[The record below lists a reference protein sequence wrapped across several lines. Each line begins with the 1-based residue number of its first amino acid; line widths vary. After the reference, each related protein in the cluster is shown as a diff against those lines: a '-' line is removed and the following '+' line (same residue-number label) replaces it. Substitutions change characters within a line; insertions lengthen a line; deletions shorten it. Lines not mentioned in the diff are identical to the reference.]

1 MDNMF
6 SEKDILTQ
14 AIQDEKLILVKCG
27 ELLGESSCQELRRLI
42 TGIMTETQQLQF
54 EYHNSMKNRGWLNR
68 NAATP
73 EKIQQLTKEMT
84 EVKDRI

>member
-1 MDNMF
+1 MESVF
-6 SEKDILTQ
+6 SERDILTQ
-14 AIQDEKLILVKCG
+14 AVQDEKLILVKCA
-27 ELLGESSCQELRRLI
+27 ELLGESSCQELRRLV

-68 NAATP
+68 PVATT
-73 EKIQQLTKEMT
+73 EKMQQLSKEMT